1 MTLGERMKIKER
13 LDDLCAIGPRAPG
26 SWEELKAAEYIRD
39 TFRKSGIEAR
49 IEPFESPSH
58 LALSSSLRLTGK
70 SFISLPTQFSPAGKV
85 NGEILYL
92 GTCDNSLCEDI
103 DLKGKIGLLLPDGG
117 ITDRINFI
125 LDLEK
130 RGLAGLIVICPA
142 MDLINGKIIR
152 YPEIRRLP
160 SVAVSWRTGSELK
173 ALEGKNIFLEV
184 EHDKRMRNESQ
195 NVVVKVPGDGKY
207 WLTVSAHYDTAAFC
221 PGASDDGGG
230 TAVVMEL
237 AETFAGK
244 KLPAAVYF
252 VFTGSEEYGGLD
264 MTGAGGK
271 AFYRRHEHEIENCIA
286 HIDIDDIGNLLGS
299 FNIHAAGPG
308 PFMDAWKDI
317 ASPFKYKICEKTL
330 PSCDHGAA
338 VMFGIPYVWLSD
350 HFEQRPQFHTPD
362 DKIEYVSLPKLD
374 GYFNYIKELILKFV
388 SLKPFYPYTRDGERL
403 IRPAYYRDIPD
414 ILDITKQAFGPVSTD
429 RMRQDFFNE
438 KIAGKEWHEY
448 KNAEVESSLKSNI
461 YRAIVCE
468 INGKVTGYAT
478 VFYDTERGI
487 ANIGNNAVYPE
498 YQGRGIG
505 KAMQAEIKRRM
516 LEEGFAKF
524 AVSTLSN
531 DIAAQKIY
539 EKLGY
544 KKFIEG
550 FNYLKGP

>member
-1 MTLGERMKIKER
+1 MKIKKR
-13 LDDLCAIGPRAPG
+13 LEDLCALGPRAPG

-39 TFRKSGIEAR
+39 TFIESGIDAR

-58 LALSSSLRLTGK
+58 LALQSTLKELESGK
-70 SFISLPTQFSPAGKV
+70 VFVSQPVQFSPAGKV
-85 NGEILYL
+85 EGKLVYL
-92 GTCDNSLCEDI
+92 GTCDNPLCNNI
-103 DLKGKIGLLLPDGG
+103 DLEKKIGILLPDGG
-117 ITDRINFI
+117 GIQERINFI

-130 RGLAGLIVICPA
+130 RGLAGLIVICST
-142 MDLINGKIIR
+142 MDFINGKIIR
-152 YPEIRRLP
+152 YPEIKRLP
-160 SVAVSWRTGSELK
+160 SVAVSWRTASELM
-173 ALEGKNIFLEV
+173 AREGKIVTMEV

-195 NVVVKVPGDGKY
+195 NVVVKVPGESKY

-244 KLPAAVYF
+244 KLPATVYF
-252 VFTGSEEYGGLD
+252 VFNGSEEYGGLD
-264 MTGAGGK
+264 MVGAGSK
-271 AFYRRHEHEIENCIA
+271 AFYRKHAHEVENCIA

-299 FNIHAAGPG
+299 FNVYTAGPRL
-308 PFMDAWKDI
+308 FMDAWKEI
-317 ASPFKYKICEKTL
+317 PSPFKYKICEKTL

-338 VMFGIPYVWLSD
+338 IMFGIPYVWLSD
-350 HFEQRPQFHTPD
+350 HYEKRPQFHTPE
-362 DKIEYVSLPKLD
+362 DKIEYVNVRKLD
-374 GYFNYIKELILKFV
+374 EYFVYIKELILKFA
-388 SLKPFYPYTRDGERL
+388 SAKPFYPYTKDGDRL
-403 IRPAYYRDIPD
+403 IRPAYHSDIPD
-414 ILDITKQAFGPVSTD
+414 ILEITKQAFGPVSTD
-429 RMRQDFFNE
+429 RMRQDFFKE
-438 KIAGKEWHEY
+438 KLGGKEWHEY
-448 KNAEVESSLKSNI
+448 KNGEVEASLKANI
-461 YRAIVCE
+461 YKAVVCE

-516 LEEGFAKF
+516 LEEGYSKF
-524 AVSTLSN
+524 TVSTLSN

-544 KKFIEG
+544 EKFIEG
-550 FNYLKGP
+550 FHYLKGL